1 MDHQKSGL
9 PQLVT
14 VAALSVFN
22 PADGSS
28 LAPLPYPVNTKGD
41 GNFNLIPSPTG
52 DYVYGVHYTPYTS
65 GGGGYANPGTVFQYA
80 TDGSGYATFFLGQY
94 EYDYRGYQCLTI
106 ADDGSYILLSQGE
119 KIFKIDTS
127 TAWGGGSDNQ
137 DRVQHTWELP
147 DSRNYNDS
155 RYSEQLRVNS
165 IAILP
170 DGSRAYAAMNYNNAP
185 YSSGR
190 HSRRQSECLCGSQS
204 YRH

>member
-1 MDHQKSGL
+1 MAFTTRRTQVVAVAIKIRAKS
-9 PQLVT
+9 
-14 VAALSVFN
+14 
-22 PADGSS
+22 
-28 LAPLPYPVNTKGD
+28 Y
-41 GNFNLIPSPTG
+41 
-52 DYVYGVHYTPYTS
+52 
-65 GGGGYANPGTVFQYA
+65 QYA
-80 TDGSGYATFFLGQY
+80 TDGSGYATFFIGQY

-127 TAWGGGSDNQ
+127 TAWAGGADNQ

-170 DGSRAYAAMNYNNAP
+170 DGSRAYAAMNYNNA
-185 YSSGR
+185 YSTGDIPGGKVNAFAVLDLQTLGQPVITSLTGTN
-190 HSRRQSECLCGSQS
+190 SATQPNWVAAAPDSSAVYVANRRFRQ
-204 YRH
+204 